1 MMKATIVTTAHP
13 TISITRWIKR
23 CAYTDGIFR
32 CSQPK
37 RERERGCM
45 DRARHGVYAR
55 APLQSCCSERIRTP
69 DARNVM
75 FAYVRTHPHVRT
87 IPRNGGCT
95 TAKPGGSSLFPPSI
109 TSRRPS
115 SETREAVM
123 HASRDEFRTR
133 AVKGYGSPVP
143 SGGEGWWA
151 GGVLVRRQRVA
162 RGRRRSE
169 SCRLPFPASFFFLVS
184 SWLSPGSQG
193 RDGGH
198 RIPAASRLPDSPPS
212 VERGEHF
219 AQRFDLVSTVPEGG

>member
-13 TISITRWIKR
+13 SISITRWIKR

-32 CSQPK
+32 CSQPN
-37 RERERGCM
+37 RERERGWM

-133 AVKGYGSPVP
+133 AVKGYGKRKPCAVRRRGVVGGWSPRSPAARGPRKETQRIMSFAISCFVFFP
-143 SGGEGWWA
+143 CLFLAFTGQPGPGWWA
-151 GGVLVRRQRVA
+151 QNPSRV
-162 RGRRRSE
+162 
-169 SCRLPFPASFFFLVS
+169 
-184 SWLSPGSQG
+184 
-193 RDGGH
+193 
-198 RIPAASRLPDSPPS
+198 PS
-212 VERGEHF
+212 
-219 AQRFDLVSTVPEGG
+219 A